1 VILSEE
7 KYQSLIDIKVVKKSM
22 IYSKRSFISMQ

>member
-22 IYSKRSFISMQ
+22 VYS